1 MIFSK
6 AAKLNVIWNRVLKP
20 TQHQIELTFAFII
33 LEWLSLLSLAI
44 YFLVCMDGTS
54 GFSSLCHK
62 PVKPTL
68 STVLINRRN
77 ISWRTDTDLL
87 LGTEPTLKEQKSA
100 AVSAI
105 FKFGSSFTC
114 NRHESGMRWYHFIL
128 AGYSLSQ
135 INNWTQVFWE
145 TVLCRTRCVFVN
157 KIAST
162 VLVYEP
168 RETRGTYWH
177 LVLASV

>member
-1 MIFSK
+1 
-6 AAKLNVIWNRVLKP
+6 
-20 TQHQIELTFAFII
+20 
-33 LEWLSLLSLAI
+33 
-44 YFLVCMDGTS
+44 MDGTS

-135 INNWTQVFWE
+135 RNNWTQVFWE

-162 VLVYEP
+162 VLDV
-168 RETRGTYWH
+168 W
-177 LVLASV
+177 ASGDSWYILTSRSRKCIKAKMQILIVFLDPEVQINQC